1 MTKNYM
7 KKWKWAVLQ
16 EWLTIIQWMKKI
28 KQHGMIFM
36 EQIKR
41 DNFHLIMVKTQNKDE
56 NISKDL
62 TKPIE
67 KS

>member
-1 MTKNYM
+1 M
-7 KKWKWAVLQ
+7 KKWKWEVLQ

-28 KQHGMIFM
+28 KQHGMIFT

-41 DNFHLIMVKTQNKDE
+41 DNFHLIMVKTLNKDE
-56 NISKDL
+56 NILKDL